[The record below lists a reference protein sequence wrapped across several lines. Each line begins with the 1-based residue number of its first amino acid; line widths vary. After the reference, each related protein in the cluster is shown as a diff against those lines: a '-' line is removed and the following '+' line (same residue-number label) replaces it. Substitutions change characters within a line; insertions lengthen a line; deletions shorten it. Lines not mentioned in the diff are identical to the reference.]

1 MRVLVLVWG
10 RQVETL
16 QASPLL
22 RTLAAGLPGA
32 TVTLACSP
40 AAAQVAR
47 ALEGAGEVLALRGLD
62 PGGSPIGG
70 LVAWARLR
78 RRRFD
83 FVVICGTAARP
94 RLLAYLA
101 GFGRRL
107 GVGGG
112 LTAVLLSDHVRSR
125 PGENQAATWLRLAPL
140 LGVGAQR
147 HEPRL
152 EPGPA
157 ASQQALV
164 QLHSTG
170 IADGRL
176 LVALGAGSGH
186 SELRRPDPETAAWDP
201 ECWAHL
207 ANQLSA
213 RHGAGILFVG
223 AVEDQAAAS
232 AASLD
237 IAALHAD
244 LTGQLDVLGTA
255 AILGL
260 CDLVISGDSPLL
272 HLAAAMGTPTIG
284 LFGPTDGRRR
294 GAYGDEHRV
303 VQAVPPQDHR
313 HRHHPDGAGGAM
325 EQIRVED
332 VLAAIESSL

>member
-22 RTLAAGLPGA
+22 RTLATGLPGA
-32 TVTLACSP
+32 TITLACSP

-47 ALEGAGEVLALRGLD
+47 ALEGVDEVLALRGLD
-62 PGGSPIGG
+62 PGGSPINGA
-70 LVAWARLR
+70 VAWARLR

-83 FVVICGTAARP
+83 VAIVCGTAARP

-107 GVGGG
+107 GTGGG
-112 LTAVLLSDHVRSR
+112 LTAVLLSDHVRPR
-125 PGENQAATWLRLAPL
+125 RGENQAVAWLRLAHL
-140 LGVGAQR
+140 LGISAQR
-147 HEPRL
+147 HEPHL

-170 IADGRL
+170 VADGRL

-186 SELRRPDPETAAWDP
+186 SELIRPSPESAEWDP

-207 ANQLSA
+207 ANQLAA
-213 RHGAGILFVG
+213 RHGAGLIFVG
-223 AVEDQAAAS
+223 AVEDQEAAVAAS
-232 AASLD
+232 VD
-237 IAALHAD
+237 ISALHAD

-255 AILGL
+255 ALLGL

-303 VQAVPPQDHR
+303 VQALPPRGR
-313 HRHHPDGAGGAM
+313 HRHHRDGGGGVM
-325 EQIRVED
+325 EAIRVED

>member
-32 TVTLACSP
+32 TMTLACSP

-101 GFGRRL
+101 GFSRRL

-112 LTAVLLSDHVRSR
+112 LTAVLLSDHVRPR

-140 LGVGAQR
+140 LGSGCR
-147 HEPRL
+147 E
-152 EPGPA
+152 A
-157 ASQQALV
+157 AWRTPIVECLALRRG
-164 QLHSTG
+164 LRSTAG
-170 IADGRL
+170 
-176 LVALGAGSGH
+176 GSGRGRARARGPWRDR
-186 SELRRPDPETAAWDP
+186 SCRRRPALRPGSACASRWQGRPRSRCGGSRCTSAGANRLMTFLDRREHSACQPDQRRSRPAVRSRDVYRDQQWDVR
-201 ECWAHL
+201 E
-207 ANQLSA
+207 
-213 RHGAGILFVG
+213 RI
-223 AVEDQAAAS
+223 
-232 AASLD
+232 
-237 IAALHAD
+237 
-244 LTGQLDVLGTA
+244 
-255 AILGL
+255 
-260 CDLVISGDSPLL
+260 
-272 HLAAAMGTPTIG
+272 
-284 LFGPTDGRRR
+284 
-294 GAYGDEHRV
+294 
-303 VQAVPPQDHR
+303 VQR
-313 HRHHPDGAGGAM
+313 LRLAGGNDG
-325 EQIRVED
+325 D
-332 VLAAIESSL
+332 VCRRHSLGHANPGWAI